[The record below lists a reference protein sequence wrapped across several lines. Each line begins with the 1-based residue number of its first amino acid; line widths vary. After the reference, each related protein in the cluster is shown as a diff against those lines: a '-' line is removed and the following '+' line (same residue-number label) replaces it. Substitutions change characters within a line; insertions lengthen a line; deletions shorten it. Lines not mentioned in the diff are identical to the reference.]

1 MKKLYVALMCV
12 ATFALFTACGGEKKG
27 TAANG
32 DEPTTDQDATEQT
45 EQAAEPTTDV
55 EKCAA
60 TLQAMYGLSLADV
73 QPDFEFAEKLE
84 GYDRFQ
90 TNGVN
95 MVRVAYT
102 KKDGSKITNEEWLA
116 YLRKIYDLTATR
128 LSQDGKNVRGYDGMS
143 HLTPE
148 EAAAEK
154 SFDEVAESVIGSWC
168 YLRDDRFQACYPSLN
183 DQGDTNYISV
193 SFAPGLQ
200 GNID

>member
-12 ATFALFTACGGEKKG
+12 ATFALFTACGGDKKG
-27 TAANG
+27 SAANG
-32 DEPTTDQDATEQT
+32 DEPTDQDATEQT
-45 EQAAEPTTDV
+45 EQATEPTNDV

-60 TLQAMYGLSLADV
+60 TLQELYGLTLADV

-84 GYDRFQ
+84 GYDHFN

-95 MVRVAYT
+95 LVQLVYT
-102 KKDGSKITNEEWLA
+102 KKDGSKITPEEWQA

-128 LSQDGKNVRGYDGMS
+128 LSQDGKNVKGYDGMS

-148 EAAAEK
+148 QAAAEK
-154 SFDEVAESVIGSWC
+154 SFDEVVESLVTSWC
-168 YLRDDRFQACYPSLN
+168 YMRDNRFHACYPSLN
-183 DQGDTNYISV
+183 DQAETNYVSV
-193 SFAPGLQ
+193 TFAPGLQ